1 MKYKIYF
8 TEFFQKKVESLANS
22 DQEIIRNFA
31 KSLVENPFIG
41 KPLRYPFL
49 REKRLR
55 EKRVYFLV
63 YEEFSLVLFVSI
75 GGKKDQK
82 KTIDFIANSLS
93 EYKEYAKKISLD

>member
-49 REKRLR
+49 REK
-55 EKRVYFLV
+55 
-63 YEEFSLVLFVSI
+63 
-75 GGKKDQK
+75 D
-82 KTIDFIANSLS
+82 
-93 EYKEYAKKISLD
+93 